1 MRATSWISGHG
12 SERHASSTARPPKP
26 ARSSALATEIGFND
40 PLVRLDGARRPF
52 RDLLTVVEDEHGLA
66 EAHDH
71 LHVVLDEQHDLARV
85 AQPAHRVQQ
94 IVEERAVDAGGRLV
108 EQDQRGIGHEHAY
121 ELDEL
126 LLAVGEVARVLS
138 GQLAEPHELQQLAAP
153 ALRLRVR
160 AARDDEQVLQRR
172 QLREDAD
179 DLEGPADAAAGDLPG
194 LEAVD
199 ALAAEAHAAGVEA
212 LDAGDAVEQRR
223 LAGAVGTDEAVDA
236 PGLQRQGDVVDG
248 GHATEAL
255 AYTLDREHG
264 RHGLSPRPL
273 RVEPVPLARH
283 HDVVTAREQASQ
295 RREVLDAVVVAR
307 RPAAHEHDEPRRP
320 GLQRRHE

>member
-12 SERHASSTARPPKP
+12 SERHASSTAKPPKP
-26 ARSSALATEIGFND
+26 ARSSALATEVGFND

-52 RDLLTVVEDEHGLA
+52 RDLLTVVENEHGLA

-71 LHVVLDEQHDLARV
+71 LHVVLDEQHGLARV
-85 AQPAHRVQQ
+85 AQPAHRLQQ

-138 GQLAEPHELQQLAAP
+138 GQLAAP

-179 DLEGPADAAAGDLPG
+179 DLKGPADAAAGDLPR

-212 LDAGDAVEQRR
+212 
-223 LAGAVGTDEAVDA
+223 
-236 PGLQRQGDVVDG
+236 
-248 GHATEAL
+248 
-255 AYTLDREHG
+255 
-264 RHGLSPRPL
+264 
-273 RVEPVPLARH
+273 
-283 HDVVTAREQASQ
+283 
-295 RREVLDAVVVAR
+295 
-307 RPAAHEHDEPRRP
+307 
-320 GLQRRHE
+320 